1 MRWSISHETFT
12 GIASKPP
19 SLRRKSRARL
29 PTATARSRM
38 RADTSAHPP
47 STTARL
53 TGIRAIRAFQQTARA
68 FGVTPMDPNPRRH
81 GNVEPTTR
89 RHSNVEPTTRR
100 HSNVEPTTRRHSN
113 VEPTTRR
120 HSNVEPTTRRHS
132 NVEPTT
138 RRHSNVEPT
147 TRRHSNVEPTTRRFG
162 RMGGGGGM
170 DRTGLLNNAPR
181 SPPPVR
187 LATPI
192 RERARN
198 SHSLAAE
205 EAINPETGIVGPKIQ
220 RRVQAS
226 QSPVQRQERGK
237 ARV

>member
-89 RHSNVEPTTRR
+89 RHG
-100 HSNVEPTTRRHSN
+100 
-113 VEPTTRR
+113 
-120 HSNVEPTTRRHS
+120 
-132 NVEPTT
+132 
-138 RRHSNVEPT
+138 NVEPT

>member
-53 TGIRAIRAFQQTARA
+53 TGIRAIRAFQQNARA

-100 HSNVEPTTRRHSN
+100 HSNVEPTTS
-113 VEPTTRR
+113 
-120 HSNVEPTTRRHS
+120 
-132 NVEPTT
+132 
-138 RRHSNVEPT
+138 
-147 TRRHSNVEPTTRRFG
+147 RHSNVEPTTRRFG

-205 EAINPETGIVGPKIQ
+205 EAINPETGIAGPKIQ